1 MSIEEL
7 RISAH
12 IKLKLIFMSK
22 NFQNGL
28 TNGSKGGKIK
38 QLQKPFY
45 VNPPP
50 AIHFNLFTSVR
61 KRPPA
66 G

>member
-1 MSIEEL
+1 
-7 RISAH
+7 
-12 IKLKLIFMSK
+12 MSK

-38 QLQKPFY
+38 QLQKPFF

>member
-1 MSIEEL
+1 M
-7 RISAH
+7 
-12 IKLKLIFMSK
+12 
-22 NFQNGL
+22 
-28 TNGSKGGKIK
+28 GGKIK